1 MTTTFTLPGEFRLTG
16 GGRPTA
22 TDAERAIATLLA
34 HLGYDADDATIRDT
48 PGRVVRAL
56 AEMTAGQHLDASVP
70 LARTFPATDGTDHD
84 ELIAQTGIE
93 FTALCEHH
101 LMPFTGTATVAYVP
115 RPGAPVVGLSKL
127 GRVVD
132 IFARRLTM
140 QERMTRQITTALDT
154 HLSTLGAAC
163 IVRSTHACMGVRGV
177 RKPAAVTVTSSM
189 TGILREDGRTRDELL
204 AITGGGR
211 NG

>member
-1 MTTTFTLPGEFRLTG
+1 MTAPLMIVTS
-16 GGRPTA
+16 TA
-22 TDAERAIATLLA
+22 EDRQSAEADAERAIATLLMF
-34 HLGYDADDATIRDT
+34 LGYDPEVIDAVAET
-48 PGRVVRAL
+48 PARVVRAF
-56 AEMTAGQHLDASVP
+56 AEMTAGRWQDPAVH
-70 LARTFPATDGTDHD
+70 LARTFPASEGTDND
-84 ELIAQTGIE
+84 ELIVQTGIE

-101 LMPFTGTATVAYVP
+101 LMPFTGEAAVAYVP
-115 RPGAPVVGLSKL
+115 KPGAPVVGLSKL

-140 QERMTRQITTALDT
+140 QERMTRQITTALDE
-154 HLSTLGAAC
+154 HLDTLGSAC

-204 AITGGGR
+204 SLTGGGR
-211 NG
+211 HG